1 MGTTFFIVIL
11 FVIAAFVFAWG
22 VTQRVRA
29 QGVLKAGKGDLHR
42 DDRIE
47 LERRDRGGFNAILI
61 GIGVGL
67 LATFVLVISSI
78 TMVST
83 KNIGVVTTFGRPSRF
98 LDNGLHL
105 TAPWQDV
112 TELDGAIQTDNHID
126 EGDKK
131 TAIDARL
138 GNNSTARVDS
148 TVVWRLKPDAAP
160 SLFQDYRGFDAIR
173 DNLVTREFTAAINDT
188 LASYN
193 PLTQVGEGDGAINGK
208 LATLV
213 LDKLKAKVGTRIE
226 VIGVNIPVIHF
237 DVRTQQSI
245 DGLQTEKA
253 NTKIAEQR
261 QQTATAEAE
270 ANRILSQSVS
280 HDPNVLVSKCLDLV
294 REKGGSPAGCWPGS
308 AGAVVAIP
316 GQK

>member
-1 MGTTFFIVIL
+1 MLTTIFIAVLFLMAIGAFAVGIKSGRQAKRLSRAGNQRDYEDKAETSFWSICVSIVVGVVALLIL
-11 FVIAAFVFAWG
+11 AF
-22 VTQRVRA
+22 
-29 QGVLKAGKGDLHR
+29 
-42 DDRIE
+42 
-47 LERRDRGGFNAILI
+47 
-61 GIGVGL
+61 
-67 LATFVLVISSI
+67 SSI

-83 KNIGVVTTFGRPSRF
+83 KNIGVVTTFGRPSQF

-138 GNNSTARVDS
+138 GNNSTARVDT
-148 TVVWRLKPDAAP
+148 TVVWRLKPEAAP

-173 DNLVTREFTAAINDT
+173 DNLVTREFTAAINDV
-188 LASYN
+188 LAGYN

-213 LDKLKAKVGTRIE
+213 LDKLRTKVGNRIE

-245 DGLQTEKA
+245 DGFQTEKA
-253 NTKIAEQR
+253 NTRIAEQR
-261 QQTATAEAE
+261 QKTAEAEAE

>member
-1 MGTTFFIVIL
+1 MWITIFIAIL
-11 FVIAAFVFAWG
+11 FLIATGAFAIGIKSGRQAKRLNKSGNQREYENKAETSFWSVCVSIVVG
-22 VTQRVRA
+22 VV
-29 QGVLKAGKGDLHR
+29 
-42 DDRIE
+42 
-47 LERRDRGGFNAILI
+47 AIL
-61 GIGVGL
+61 L
-67 LATFVLVISSI
+67 LALSSI

-83 KNIGVVTTFGRPSRF
+83 KNIGVVTTFGRPSQF
-98 LDNGLHL
+98 LDNGPHL
-105 TAPWQDV
+105 IAPWQDV

-138 GNNSTARVDS
+138 GNNSTARVDT
-148 TVVWRLKPDAAP
+148 TVVWRLKPEAAP

-188 LASYN
+188 LAGYN

-213 LDKLKAKVGTRIE
+213 LDKLKVKVGNRIE

-237 DVRTQQSI
+237 DDRTQQSI
-245 DGLQTEKA
+245 NNLQTEIA

-261 QQTATAEAE
+261 QLTAIAEAK
-270 ANRILSQSVS
+270 ANTKLAESVS

>member
-1 MGTTFFIVIL
+1 MGTTIFIVIL
-11 FVIAAFVFAWG
+11 FLIAIGAFALTVKSGRQAKAARKAGTQRQYEDKAEVSFWAGVASVVMGVFA
-22 VTQRVRA
+22 
-29 QGVLKAGKGDLHR
+29 
-42 DDRIE
+42 
-47 LERRDRGGFNAILI
+47 
-61 GIGVGL
+61 
-67 LATFVLVISSI
+67 VLVLVLSSV

-83 KNIGVVTTFGRPSRF
+83 KNIGVVTTFGRPSQF
-98 LDNGLHL
+98 LDNGPHL

-138 GNNSTARVDS
+138 GNNSTARVDA
-148 TVVWRLKPDAAP
+148 TVVWRLKPEAAP

-188 LASYN
+188 LAGYN

-213 LDKLKAKVGTRIE
+213 LDKLRAKVSDRIE

-237 DVRTQQSI
+237 DDRTQQSI
-245 DGLQTEKA
+245 NNLQTEIA
-253 NTKIAEQR
+253 NTKIAAQR

>member
-1 MGTTFFIVIL
+1 MWITIFIAIL
-11 FVIAAFVFAWG
+11 FLIATGAFAIGIKSGRQAKRLNKSGNQRDYEDKAETSFWSICVSIVVG
-22 VTQRVRA
+22 VV
-29 QGVLKAGKGDLHR
+29 
-42 DDRIE
+42 
-47 LERRDRGGFNAILI
+47 AILI
-61 GIGVGL
+61 
-67 LATFVLVISSI
+67 LALSSI

-83 KNIGVVTTFGRPSRF
+83 KNIGVVTTFGRPSQF
-98 LDNGLHL
+98 LDNGPHL
-105 TAPWQDV
+105 IAPWQDV

-138 GNNSTARVDS
+138 GNNSTARVDT
-148 TVVWRLKPDAAP
+148 TVVWRLKPEAAP

-188 LASYN
+188 LAGYN

-213 LDKLKAKVGTRIE
+213 LDKLKVKVGNRIE

-237 DVRTQQSI
+237 DDRTQQSI
-245 DGLQTEKA
+245 NNLQTEIA

-261 QQTATAEAE
+261 QLTAIAEAK
-270 ANRILSQSVS
+270 ANTKLAESVS

>member
-1 MGTTFFIVIL
+1 MWTTIFIAVL
-11 FVIAAFVFAWG
+11 FLIAIGAFVAAIKSG
-22 VTQRVRA
+22 RQAKLARKV
-29 QGVLKAGKGDLHR
+29 GD
-42 DDRIE
+42 
-47 LERRDRGGFNAILI
+47 ERRYEDKAENSFWSGCASFGF
-61 GIGVGL
+61 GVF
-67 LATFVLVISSI
+67 AVLVLVLSSI

-83 KNIGVVTTFGRPSRF
+83 KNIGVVTTFGRPSQF

-138 GNNSTARVDS
+138 GNNSTARVDT
-148 TVVWRLKPDAAP
+148 TVVWRLKPEAAP

-173 DNLVTREFTAAINDT
+173 DNLVTREFTAAINDV
-188 LASYN
+188 LAGYN

-213 LDKLKAKVGTRIE
+213 LDKLRAKVGNRIE

-245 DGLQTEKA
+245 DGFQTEKA
-253 NTKIAEQR
+253 NTRIAEQR
-261 QQTATAEAE
+261 QKTAEAEAE

>member
-1 MGTTFFIVIL
+1 MWITIFIAIL
-11 FVIAAFVFAWG
+11 FLIATGAFAIGIKSGRQAKRLNKSGNQRDYENKAETSFWSICVSIVVG
-22 VTQRVRA
+22 VV
-29 QGVLKAGKGDLHR
+29 
-42 DDRIE
+42 
-47 LERRDRGGFNAILI
+47 AILI
-61 GIGVGL
+61 
-67 LATFVLVISSI
+67 LALSSI

-83 KNIGVVTTFGRPSRF
+83 KNIGVVTTFGRPSQF

-138 GNNSTARVDS
+138 GNNSTARVDT
-148 TVVWRLKPDAAP
+148 TVVWRLKPEAAP

-173 DNLVTREFTAAINDT
+173 DNLVTREFTAAINDV
-188 LASYN
+188 LAGYN

-213 LDKLKAKVGTRIE
+213 LDKLRAKVGNRIE

-245 DGLQTEKA
+245 DGFQTEKA
-253 NTKIAEQR
+253 NTRIAEQR
-261 QQTATAEAE
+261 QKTAEAEAE

>member
-1 MGTTFFIVIL
+1 MGTTIFIAIL
-11 FVIAAFVFAWG
+11 FLTAIGAFAVAVKSGRQARLAERKGAQSVYKKKADTSFWAWCVSAVVG
-22 VTQRVRA
+22 FVA
-29 QGVLKAGKGDLHR
+29 VLSL
-42 DDRIE
+42 
-47 LERRDRGGFNAILI
+47 
-61 GIGVGL
+61 
-67 LATFVLVISSI
+67 VLSSL
-78 TMVST
+78 TLVST
-83 KNIGVVTTFGRPSRF
+83 KNIGVVTTFGRPSQF

-148 TVVWRLKPDAAP
+148 TVVWRLKPEAAP

-173 DNLVTREFTAAINDT
+173 DNLVTREFTAAINDV
-188 LASYN
+188 LAGYN

-208 LATLV
+208 LATMV
-213 LDKLKAKVGTRIE
+213 LDKLKAKVGNRIE

-237 DVRTQQSI
+237 DDRTQLSI
-245 DGLQTEKA
+245 NNLQTEIA
-253 NTKIAEQR
+253 NTKIALQR
-261 QQTATAEAE
+261 QKTAEAEAE